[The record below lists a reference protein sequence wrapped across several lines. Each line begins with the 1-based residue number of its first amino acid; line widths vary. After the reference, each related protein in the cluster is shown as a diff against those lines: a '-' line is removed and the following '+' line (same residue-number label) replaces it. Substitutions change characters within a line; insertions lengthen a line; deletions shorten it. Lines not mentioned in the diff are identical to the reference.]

1 MPFSDP
7 EEKRRYQRELMQRK
21 RAEAKERTNGSNN
34 RTNAGTNHVRPFVPE
49 RAEQCPKGCGYK
61 TEDQDKLQ
69 RHIERYCPNGKNVE
83 TRTAEEHIKGLTG
96 ANRTNTESNML
107 SDRPEIKPTEYPR
120 IWLKFDHSVEK
131 GQIIL
136 KESLDG
142 ISWRTVTILKKEQ
155 PFERNGLIISG
166 TWHKG
171 TGKEVPE

>member
-7 EEKRRYQRELMQRK
+7 EERRRYQRELMKKK
-21 RAEAKERTNGSNN
+21 RAEEKERTNRHNS
-34 RTNAGTNHVRPFVPE
+34 RTNAGANNIRPPVPAK
-49 RAEQCPKGCGYK
+49 AEKCPNGCGYK
-61 TEDQDKLQ
+61 TKDNEKLQ
-69 RHIERYCPNGKNVE
+69 RHIARYCPKRINGE
-83 TRTAEEHIKGLTG
+83 TGPAEEHTGGLTRT
-96 ANRTNTESNML
+96 NRTNTGPNIP
-107 SDRPEIKPTEYPR
+107 SDTDIKPREYPR
-120 IWLKFDHSVEK
+120 IWIKMDHSMEK

-171 TGKEVPE
+171 SGKEVKE